1 MRVALA
7 ALALA
12 ASCCAPAEGQG
23 FGGRAG
29 GRASGGPPGAPPPP
43 DTAAPPPPYT
53 VHVTVQLE
61 AGHFET
67 GSQWGAQGGRAGAAG
82 RAAGTGADSGQH
94 FVASTTPPET
104 FSIHVHPQWAP
115 IGAARF
121 TELVE
126 RHFFDEARFFRV
138 VPNFMVQFGLPAD
151 PARIREFERLTDDP
165 VTQSNTRGYVSF
177 AKTAVPDSRTTQL
190 FINFGDNSGLD
201 AQGFAPFGFVDADD
215 MAVSQMLWRLCRQS
229 PYRVSRARP
238 CWLRSYTCI
247 FVHVRA

>member
-1 MRVALA
+1 MRAALA
-7 ALALA
+7 ALALT

-29 GRASGGPPGAPPPP
+29 GRASGSPPGAPPPP

-53 VHVTVQLE
+53 VHVTVQLDV
-61 AGHFET
+61 
-67 GSQWGAQGGRAGAAG
+67 GA
-82 RAAGTGADSGQH
+82 
-94 FVASTTPPET
+94 TTPET

-121 TELVE
+121 ADLVE
-126 RHFFDEARFFRV
+126 RHFYDEARFFRV
-138 VPNFMVQFGLPAD
+138 VPNFVVQFGLPAD
-151 PARIREFERLTDDP
+151 PARIQEFDRLTDDP

-190 FINFGDNSGLD
+190 FINFGNNSRLD

-215 MAVSQMLWRLCRQS
+215 MAVSQMLGRLCRQS